1 MRLEDLSNEQRKTWE
16 AMSTIRNEAEKTGT
30 IPNTHIKRWHED
42 LARLN
47 QDLHLHQAKRELE
60 LKAEQQRQNEQLLAT
75 VKTQQEQQQ
84 RQQEIIE
91 ELRRTQ
97 QTWQTYVEKELP
109 TRVLATVQAAQD
121 RNPTHQEIEDQIA
134 AMIRENQPA
143 PAPPTNMLTKEA
155 ADELI
160 AAALAQQAQT
170 NETAMQ
176 KAIEEAAQKARETA
190 GPSREE
196 IQRMINARRRR
207 RDSNVAD
214 PNQPSPNKPNPN
226 EPAPNA
232 APTGGQHII
241 VKVDLPERFHRKPAT
256 EPWLYGG
263 NFSED
268 LRAWLLA
275 CEDFFNWYPT
285 EWETETDC
293 IKYVVGRTKDNS
305 KAHDFG
311 ISYRRSMEGID
322 GYPLKP
328 LFARWAKFKAE
339 IIERFEPKEEAML
352 AKQEMDS
359 LRYKNNISHY
369 LEKIR
374 SLNYRV
380 KMTGVSLR
388 SLILAVVPA
397 EVRNQLIFAPTYNDD
412 DDWMELDQR
421 IGQTLELAKRQ
432 EKLFEVKQVTSKK
445 TTKTTK
451 TYEDSSSWKKWGTQ
465 TTTSGK
471 APDTFPRPKNYQ
483 RLTDEEKA
491 QCEARLK
498 KISDDLQKKRKDR
511 KLYIRCGQPRH
522 GQYTCLTS
530 RPVVSATTVDDTKKR
545 KRVKE

>member
-1 MRLEDLSNEQRKTWE
+1 
-16 AMSTIRNEAEKTGT
+16 MSTIRNEAEKTGG
-30 IPNTHIKRWHED
+30 IPDTHIKRWHED
-42 LARLN
+42 LAKLN

-75 VKTQQEQQQ
+75 VKMQQEQQRQ
-84 RQQEIIE
+84 REIIE

-97 QTWQTYVEKELP
+97 QTWQAYVEKELP
-109 TRVLATVQAAQD
+109 ARVLATVQLAQD
-121 RNPTHQEIEDQIA
+121 QNPTHQEIENQIA

-170 NETAMQ
+170 NKTAIQ
-176 KAIEEAAQKARETA
+176 KAIEEAAQKAKEAA

-214 PNQPSPNKPNPN
+214 PNQPPPNEPN

-232 APTGGQHII
+232 APVGGQPII

-275 CEDFFNWYPT
+275 CEDFFNWNPT
-285 EWETETDC
+285 EWEMETDY
-293 IKYVVGRTKDNS
+293 IKYAVGRTKDNS

-311 ISYRRSMEGID
+311 ISYGRWMEGID

-339 IIERFEPKEEAML
+339 IIERFEPKEGAML

-359 LRYKNNISHY
+359 LRYKNDISVY

-380 KMTGVSLR
+380 KMTGVSLH
-388 SLILAVVPA
+388 SLISAAVPA

-412 DDWMELDQR
+412 DDWMELVQR
-421 IGQTLELAKRQ
+421 IGETLELAKRQ
-432 EKLFEVKQVTSKK
+432 EKLFEVKQITSKK

-451 TYEDSSSWKKWGTQ
+451 TCEDSSSGKKWGTQ

-491 QCEARLK
+491 QRETRLK
-498 KISDDLQKKRKDR
+498 GISDDFQKKRK
-511 KLYIRCGQPRH
+511 KHHPG
-522 GQYTCLTS
+522 T
-530 RPVVSATTVDDTKKR
+530 
-545 KRVKE
+545 